1 IYWRLAWASGCS
13 FLLFRRKASLARPT
27 SRIGWGESF
36 YRTASRLTPPRRPPS
51 AFGHQDPNGPT
62 CRWISDNECLVL
74 KSIVK
79 FTWIASRNCCASCT
93 AAPPTRTGRESV
105 RNSMDCA
112 TNGWRRRGRSARKP
126 GREFESCKKTSCP
139 SIATPGT
146 AQKALWTPIAK
157 GAATSKHPN
166 SHCFK
171 RSRLIE
177 ISEHRTA
184 AMGRS
189 AFYYLN
195 AAFFATMG
203 TGDKALHFGRC
214 CPRRGRVHHRSAGI

>member
-1 IYWRLAWASGCS
+1 S
-13 FLLFRRKASLARPT
+13 
-27 SRIGWGESF
+27 
-36 YRTASRLTPPRRPPS
+36 
-51 AFGHQDPNGPT
+51 N
-62 CRWISDNECLVL
+62 NECLVL
-74 KSIVK
+74 KSFVK
-79 FTWIASRNCCASCT
+79 VTWIASRNCCASCT
-93 AAPPTRTGRESV
+93 AAPPTRTGRESA

-112 TNGWRRRGRSARKP
+112 TNGWSRRGRSARKLE
-126 GREFESCKKTSCP
+126 REFENCRTSCP
-139 SIATPGT
+139 STAGTPK
-146 AQKALWTPIAK
+146 KALWTPIAK

-166 SHCFK
+166 SHCLK

-203 TGDKALHFGRC
+203 TVDNAPHFG
-214 CPRRGRVHHRSAGI
+214 